1 MRLLTIYGRLPGL
14 NEYIDAERSN
24 RYRAANLKA
33 ESEQLVTI
41 YARRDLRGWKAS
53 GPVLMRYTWYEPNA
67 RRDKDNI
74 SAYGRKVIQDA
85 LVKGGFL
92 AGDGWKH
99 IFGFSDEFGI
109 DWARPRI
116 EVRIYEED
124 EYAHTN
130 ENADSGNSNN
140 LRAAGAAG
148 AAAPIGGAG

>member
-99 IFGFSDEFGI
+99 IVGFSDEFGI
-109 DWARPRI
+109 DRTRPRI

-130 ENADSGNSNN
+130 KNADSCDGNN

-148 AAAPIGGAG
+148 IAAPIGGAG